1 MIKTIDN
8 IDLIKDILNYDVIL
22 VGTNIYGQLSN
33 GFQRKV
39 RKLYPHVH
47 EANIKTKYGDPAKL
61 GTIVPVEGTPMFI
74 LCYICKGY
82 NFRPDLQKEFLE
94 YDALEKCLKKLNKTF
109 KDKRIASTYLGTSR
123 FDGNGDLNKVIN
135 LFEKCCP
142 DLDLTIYTYFQ
153 KSYHE
158 EAKEEWDYLK
168 EVKKSDIDQYYK
180 LCKKRHED
188 RKNKTKTEGWI

>member
-94 YDALEKCLKKLNKTF
+94 YDALEKCLKKLNKTL

-123 FDGNGDLNKVIN
+123 FDGNGDLNKVIS

-158 EAKEEWDYLK
+158 EAK
-168 EVKKSDIDQYYK
+168 
-180 LCKKRHED
+180 
-188 RKNKTKTEGWI
+188 KNGIT

>member
-1 MIKTIDN
+1 MIKTIDE
-8 IDLIKDILNYDVIL
+8 IDLIKEVSNYDVIL

-61 GTIVPVEGTPMFI
+61 GTIVQVEGTPTFV

-82 NFRPDLQKEFLE
+82 GFRPDLEKEYLE
-94 YDALEKCLKKLNKTF
+94 YDALEKCLKKANRAF
-109 KDKRIASTYLGTSR
+109 KGKRVASTYLGSSR
-123 FDGNGDLNKVIN
+123 FDGKGDLNKIIK

-153 KSYHE
+153 KSTRE
-158 EAKEEWDYLK
+158 ESKEEWDRLK
-168 EVKKSDIDQYYK
+168 EIKKVDIKKYHE
-180 LCKKRHED
+180 LCKQRHED
-188 RKNKTKTEGWI
+188 RKNNVKTEGWI